1 MYARNYYPEKDPE
14 TGIPK
19 NYGGTALRDLPAA
32 EQAPP
37 PPPPSEE
44 SERPVGTPSVPT
56 DCPPK
61 KNPWEL
67 PPPQKKSGGIFNA
80 LFGLF
85 PLGIPQSADGIGG
98 MFRALTARLAG
109 MKSEGAGIGFES
121 EDLLILALAAL
132 LFFSKSG
139 DKECAL
145 MLLFL
150 LFIR

>member
-32 EQAPP
+32 EQVPP
-37 PPPPSEE
+37 SPPPSEE
-44 SERPVGTPSVPT
+44 SGRPDGTPSVPT

-67 PPPQKKSGGIFNA
+67 PPPQKKSGGIFDA

-85 PLGIPQSADGIGG
+85 PLGVPQSADGIGG
-98 MFRALTARLAG
+98 IFRALTARLAG
-109 MKSEGAGIGFES
+109 IKSGGSGIGFES